1 MIKTALVSGSIAAV
15 ATSLVAALCGRA
27 ATGSY
32 AAPLN
37 ATSHIAWGERAAR
50 RDDAS
55 LQYTGTGLALNWG
68 ACLFWALAYESLRR
82 AGPPPARAA
91 LVSAA
96 AYVVDYHVVPRR
108 LTPGFELRLGKAGL
122 AAIYAALTL
131 GLCARDAVTGEIST
145 RG

>member
-1 MIKTALVSGSIAAV
+1 MIKAALLSGSIAAV
-15 ATSLVAALCGRA
+15 ATSVVAALCGRA

-37 ATSHIAWGERAAR
+37 ATSHIAWGEQAAR

-55 LQYTGTGLALNWG
+55 LQYTGTGLVLNWG
-68 ACLFWALAYESLRR
+68 ACVFWALAYESIPQG
-82 AGPPPARAA
+82 APPARAA

-108 LTPGFELRLGKAGL
+108 LTPGFELRLGKVGL

-131 GLCARDAVTGEIST
+131 GLCARDAVTGGISA